1 MNDLRPP
8 LIELPPPSP
17 NRCEAEPIH
26 LPGAIQPYGTL
37 LTLHGPTLRLTQ
49 AASTCETLLGI
60 APADLLD
67 RPLADVF
74 GAELADAVHIALAHY
89 LERPGQLAPFSWRS
103 PASGAIFS
111 GYVHQ
116 SDGLTVLELE
126 PDSATGRQTADLL
139 GDALTEFEAIR
150 AESELRAKAQTATA
164 LFRRLTGYDRVMI
177 YQFSS
182 DWHGEV
188 IAESRRADLTP
199 YLGLHYPASD
209 IPAQA
214 RRLYLINRAPV
225 IADVNYT
232 PALLFPAIN
241 PVTGQPLDLS
251 RSLLRSVSPVHR
263 HYLRNMGVRA
273 TLAASL
279 IRDGQLWGLLACHH
293 DQPRTV
299 SRTMRQLVDWMAQDL
314 SNQLALAEAVRSR
327 RYAAHLK
334 GSREQVL
341 SALRQ
346 GVSLDALI
354 AGPELADILSVLGAE
369 GVALVHGTEIVSGGA
384 TPAPASIRA
393 ISNEVQAFRLP
404 ANRFVTDCL
413 SQHLPWTTTIAA
425 TAAGAIVFT
434 IDVQPAM
441 TLIGFRGEQLRQVN
455 WGGNPDK
462 ALDVAADG
470 QLSPRRSFAAW
481 AQTVRLHSAAWTPE
495 ELESAGDLA
504 ALLDI
509 ELRRSYEDERRILY
523 QSIAHLNDIVLITEA
538 EPIGQPSPS
547 IIFVNEAFERQT
559 GYTQQEVVGQT
570 PRLLQGPLTDR
581 VELDRLKAALAA
593 WQPVHVELINYR
605 KDGSPYWVEM
615 DFVPVANHAG
625 RFTHWISIQRDIT
638 DRKQAELALRDSEVR
653 YRQLIAQLD
662 EGVIIVDEQR
672 RIIRANDSACR
683 ILHLP
688 VEALEQL
695 ERFEPIWR
703 LSDQD
708 GQKTPLSQHPIVI
721 TLQTGAPQ
729 HNAVFALQLSELE
742 LRWIAFTTKQME
754 SSDDAAPKA
763 VLASF
768 RDVTERH
775 QLEAKLTRLAKLDA
789 LTGLPN
795 RVYFQERFS
804 QALESAARSDLLLGV
819 MLVDLDH
826 FKDVN
831 DSLGHAV
838 GDKLL
843 CAVAQRLADSLR
855 SEDIIAR
862 LGGDEFAVCTMPC
875 ARMDLIGRVGGRI
888 AQALHESFTID
899 GHEIG
904 SSGSIGIAVFP
915 PDGQDTE
922 SLLRHADIA
931 MYAAKRDRSA
941 GFRFYSPELESQ
953 AAGHLAAR
961 TRLKRAIELGQ
972 LELHYQPQ
980 VTVADQRLVGLE
992 ALIRWRTEDGALI
1005 SPTDFIPVA
1014 EETGLIVPLGD
1025 WVLRRACADCQTL
1038 ARAGFGD
1045 IVVAVNLS
1053 GRQFR
1058 REQLAKEIAAII
1070 AEAGIAPERIELE
1083 MTESVAMQGDA
1094 LNLRLLGELKA
1105 LGCRIAID
1113 DFGTGYSS
1121 LAYLCRFP
1129 VDTLKI
1135 DRAFVHGLA
1144 FNHELLLITK
1154 AIISLGHALELKTLA
1169 EGVETEEELALL
1181 KKLGC
1186 DEYQGYLYSRP
1197 RPLSELIESFT
1208 SGVSLPT
1215 FSVIPAKADMTN

>member
-1 MNDLRPP
+1 MN
-8 LIELPPPSP
+8 LPPPQSD
-17 NRCEAEPIH
+17 RCAAEPIH
-26 LPGAIQPYGTL
+26 LPGAIQPDGVL
-37 LTLHGPTLRLTQ
+37 LVLGGPALRVVQIT
-49 AASTCETLLGI
+49 ATCETLLGVT
-60 APADLLD
+60 PDDLLD
-67 RPLADVF
+67 QELAAVF
-74 GAELADAVHIALAHY
+74 GADLAAAVQTALGHY
-89 LERPGQLAPFSWRS
+89 LERPGRLAPFAWQ
-103 PASGAIFS
+103 PAGGATPFS

-116 SDGLTVLELE
+116 TEGLTVLELE
-126 PDSATGRQTADLL
+126 PSSPADQDIAALL
-139 GDALTEFEAIR
+139 DEALTGFDAIR

-177 YQFSS
+177 YQFSP

-188 IAESRRADLTP
+188 IAESRRADLP
-199 YLGLHYPASD
+199 AYLGLHYPASD

-225 IADVNYT
+225 ITDVDYVPAPLI
-232 PALLFPAIN
+232 PALN

-263 HYLRNMGVRA
+263 RYLRNMGVRA

-293 DQPRTV
+293 TQPRTV
-299 SRTMRQLVDWMAQDL
+299 SRAMRELVDWMTQDL
-314 SNQLALAEAVRSR
+314 SNQLALAEAGRSR

-334 GSREQVL
+334 DCRETL
-341 SALRQ
+341 LKALRR
-346 GVSLDALI
+346 GISLDALI
-354 AGPELADILSVLGAE
+354 AGPELTELLSVLGAE
-369 GVALVHGTEIVSGGA
+369 GVALLRGTEIISGGV
-384 TPAPASIRA
+384 TPAPAAIRA
-393 ISNEVQAFRLP
+393 ISAGLHAFQLP
-404 ANRFVTDCL
+404 GNRFVSDCL
-413 SQHLPWTTTIAA
+413 SQHLPSATIMTG
-425 TAAGAIVFT
+425 TAAGIIAFS
-434 IDVQPAM
+434 IDVQPPM
-441 TLIGFRGEQLRQVN
+441 TLIGFRGEQLRQVT

-470 QLSPRRSFAAW
+470 QLNPRQSFTAW
-481 AQTVRLHSAAWTPE
+481 AQTVHLHSTPWTPE
-495 ELESAGDLA
+495 ELESASDLA
-504 ALLDI
+504 ALLEG
-509 ELRRSYEDERRILY
+509 ELRRSHEHERGVLY
-523 QSIAHLNDIVLITEA
+523 QSIAHLNDVVLITEA
-538 EPIGQPSPS
+538 EPIHLPGPR

-559 GYTQQEVVGQT
+559 GYTREEVIGKT

-581 VELDRLKAALAA
+581 AELDRFKAALVA
-593 WQPVHVELINYR
+593 WQPAHAELINYR
-605 KDGSPYWVEM
+605 KNGSPYWVEI
-615 DFVPVANHAG
+615 DIVPVADQRG
-625 RFTHWISIQRDIT
+625 WFTHWISIQRDIT

-653 YRQLIAQLD
+653 YRQLVSQLD
-662 EGVIIVDEQR
+662 EGVIVVNEQR
-672 RIIRANDSACR
+672 QILSANDSACR
-683 ILHLP
+683 ILGASM
-688 VEALEQL
+688 EALEYPDG
-695 ERFEPIWR
+695 FEAVWR
-703 LSDQD
+703 LFDPDQ
-708 GQKTPLSQHPIVI
+708 QPVALEQHPLIL

-729 HNAVFALQLSELE
+729 QNVVFALQQGAET
-742 LRWIAFTTKQME
+742 RWITFTTKLL
-754 SSDDAAPKA
+754 DAAEATGSRA

-768 RDVTERH
+768 RDVTDRQH
-775 QLEAKLTRLAKLDA
+775 LEAKLTRLAKLDA

-795 RVYFQERFS
+795 RMHFQERFS
-804 QALESAARSDLLLGV
+804 QALESAAQADLLLGV

-855 SEDIIAR
+855 SEDTIAR
-862 LGGDEFAVCTMPC
+862 LGGDEFAICTTPC
-875 ARMDLIGRVGGRI
+875 ARLELIGRVGGRI

-980 VTVADQRLVGLE
+980 VAVATQRLVGLE
-992 ALIRWRTEDGALI
+992 ALIRWRTEDGTLI
-1005 SPTDFIPVA
+1005 SPADFIPIA

-1038 ARAGFGD
+1038 TRAGLD
-1045 IVVAVNLS
+1045 EVVVAINLS

-1058 REQLAKEIAAII
+1058 REQLAKEIAAMI

-1094 LNLRLLGELKA
+1094 LNLRLLRELKA

-1144 FNHELLLITK
+1144 ANHEQLLITK

-1197 RPLSELIESFT
+1197 RPLPELIESLALLT
-1208 SGVSLPT
+1208 GHPT
-1215 FSVIPAKADMTN
+1215 GLAPG